1 MYRKTLLVLFIFQTV
16 IFCTHAQT
24 TITGTVKDA
33 FTKEAV
39 PYAFIAALNDTA
51 FTFADGKGNFIIRVS
66 DKVTALTAAAKGYIS
81 VTIPL
86 KKNQAFHVVFELTSS
101 AQTMQQEARKSGSD
115 IIEKYVNRIFQNRES
130 NNPVFNETYSYRVY
144 EKLQFELNDVGDEL
158 KRNRILKPFEFLLE
172 QADTFGTNQSPSL
185 PFFFTESASMVY
197 HRNKPLQKREVVE
210 GSRSAGVENLTLI
223 QILKDIYRNVAV
235 YDDYINIFG
244 KSFVSPL
251 SREGM
256 KHYDYMVS
264 DSSIIN
270 GKKCYRIDFFSNN
283 RFERTFNGNFWF
295 HDTTFALQRITLL
308 LDKTAHVNFID
319 ELAYVKVFT
328 CLDSNKWVP
337 SHEQLIVK
345 FSRKVD
351 GMSITVRKSRNYS
364 EQKINTVIDKK
375 IFSKGSYVT
384 LSPDA
389 FDRSREFWNE
399 RRPETLTE
407 KEKRIFDL
415 VDTLKTIPAFQVYV
429 ATLVVLFTGH
439 VEYKKVD
446 IGPYYH
452 LLSNNDV
459 EGIRVRIGGR
469 TNDKFHTRWRFE
481 GYGAY
486 GFKDKDFKYM
496 AGVRYAI
503 RRKPFMALGYQHR
516 HDLVQPG
523 LHEPV
528 FRDEGFLV
536 ILFRRNPSDRLAM
549 MDGHKV
555 YFESSYRNGM
565 SFRAQYINN
574 FYRPRSIFFNT
585 FSDAAETLQQ
595 ENLRIS
601 EASLLFRYSYQEKFF
616 EKKNKRTSL
625 GSDFPIFQISISR
638 GLDGFLKG
646 AYNYT
651 RIGARMSHRLNT
663 FPYGFLDYSLEGGW
677 SKGTAPFPML
687 FVHRGNESWRYDYTA
702 FNLMNHYEFYTDRYV
717 SASAVHHFDGW
728 LWRRI
733 PLLRKIDWR
742 ELISAK
748 ILWGHLDSKNKN
760 LMIPPSP
767 VSQIKD
773 MPYIEAGTG
782 LENVLRFFRVDML
795 WRITYRNNP
804 GVQPNGVRLSAQL
817 IF

>member
-1 MYRKTLLVLFIFQTV
+1 MRKRIILLLIFSLAGV
-16 IFCTHAQT
+16 SCMLSQT

-33 FTKEAV
+33 FTHEPV

-51 FTFADGKGNFIIRVS
+51 FAFADGKGNFTLNVS
-66 DKVTALTAAAKGYIS
+66 YNVTALTATAKGYIP

-86 KKNQAFHVVFELTSS
+86 KKMTGYQVVFELTSS
-101 AQTMQQEARKSGSD
+101 AQTMQQEARKGGSD
-115 IIEKYVNRIFQNRES
+115 IIEKYVSRIYQNREA
-130 NNPVFNETYSYRVY
+130 NNPVFNDFYSYRVY
-144 EKLQFELNDVGDEL
+144 EKLQFELNDVTDEL
-158 KRNRILKPFEFLLE
+158 KRNRVLKPFEFLLE
-172 QADTFGTNQSPSL
+172 QADTIGTNQSPSL
-185 PFFFTESASMVY
+185 PFFFTESTSFVF
-197 HRNKPLQKREVVE
+197 HRNKPLQKREMVE

-244 KSFVSPL
+244 KSFVSPV
-251 SREGM
+251 SKEGM
-256 KHYDYMVS
+256 KHYDYVVS
-264 DSSIIN
+264 DSSIIE
-270 GKKCYRIDFFSNN
+270 GRKCYRVDFFSNN

-295 HDTTFALQRITLL
+295 HDTTFALQRITLS

-328 CLDSNKWVP
+328 CMTENKWVP
-337 SHEQLIVK
+337 SHEQLVVK

-364 EQKINTVIDKK
+364 DQVINLPIDKK
-375 IFSKGSYVT
+375 VFKRGSYVT
-384 LSPDA
+384 MSPDA
-389 FDRSREFWNE
+389 FDRSREFWKE
-399 RRPETLTE
+399 RRPESLTE
-407 KEKRIFDL
+407 KEKKIFDL

-452 LLSNNDV
+452 LLSSNDV
-459 EGIRVRIGGR
+459 EGVRMRLGGR
-469 TNDKFHTRWRFE
+469 TNDKFHTRWRLE
-481 GYGAY
+481 GYAAY
-486 GFKDKDFKYM
+486 GFKDKELKYM
-496 AGVRYAI
+496 GGVRYAI
-503 RRKPFMALGYQHR
+503 RRKPFVALGYQYR

-523 LHEPV
+523 LHEPL

-549 MDGHKV
+549 MDGHKL
-555 YFESSYRNGM
+555 YFESSFRNGM
-565 SFRAQYINN
+565 TIRAQYLNN
-574 FYRPRSIFFNT
+574 FYKPRSIFFNT
-585 FSDAAETLQQ
+585 FSEASETLQQ
-595 ENLRIS
+595 EYLRIS
-601 EASLLFRYSYQEKFF
+601 EASLLFRYSYQEKFI

-625 GSDFPIFQISISR
+625 GSEFPVFQISLSK

-646 AYNYT
+646 NYNYT
-651 RIGARMSHRLNT
+651 RMGVRMSHRLNT
-663 FPYGFLDYSLEGGW
+663 FPYGFLDYALEGGW
-677 SKGTAPFPML
+677 SHGTVPFPML

-717 SASAVHHFDGW
+717 SATAVHHLDGW

-733 PLLRKIDWR
+733 PLLRKLDWR

-748 ILWGHLDSKNKN
+748 ILLGHLDKKNRN
-760 LMIPPSP
+760 LMMPPSP
-767 VSQIKD
+767 VSVVRD
-773 MPYIEAGTG
+773 VPYIEAGTG

-795 WRITYRNNP
+795 WRITYRDNP
-804 GVQPNGVRLSAQL
+804 GVHPNGIRVSAQL